1 MANASNS
8 NMNIPNT
15 FNLTGTWQN
24 NVEPLNNINNRQTGL
39 RQQTN
44 RSDTTENVSS
54 YLPVNNNTSSN
65 ITSNNSETP
74 NLNQSR
80 VQTQAMPINQNQ
92 VPLNSQM
99 LSQDIN
105 TNRTGINQAT
115 ALNSNVD
122 QNNINNNIN
131 FQDLQTLANFV
142 KTQIGKNATIEFL
155 IGENSLIE
163 KTGTIVSVGENYV
176 LLNESSTRNLIACD
190 LRGIKF
196 IYFEY

>member
-24 NVEPLNNINNRQTGL
+24 NVEPLNTTNNAQTGL
-39 RQQTN
+39 RQQTS
-44 RSDTTENVSS
+44 RADTTGNVSS
-54 YLPVNNNTSSN
+54 YLPTNNNTNSN
-65 ITSNNSETP
+65 MTSNNSEITSP
-74 NLNQSR
+74 NQIR
-80 VQTQAMPINQNQ
+80 AQAMPINQNQ
-92 VPLNSQM
+92 VPLSNQM
-99 LSQDIN
+99 LSQEIS
-105 TNRTGINQAT
+105 TNRTGINQPA
-115 ALNSNVD
+115 ALNSNID
-122 QNNINNNIN
+122 QNGSNNNIN

-190 LRGIKF
+190 LRSIKF

>member
-1 MANASNS
+1 MDNS
-8 NMNIPNT
+8 KI
-15 FNLTGTWQN
+15 LTVTLIDYS
-24 NVEPLNNINNRQTGL
+24 EML
-39 RQQTN
+39 
-44 RSDTTENVSS
+44 TENQLKNIVQ
-54 YLPVNNNTSSN
+54 YIFNNLR
-65 ITSNNSETP
+65 ET
-74 NLNQSR
+74 L
-80 VQTQAMPINQNQ
+80 TDAMPINQNQ

-105 TNRTGINQAT
+105 TNRIGINQAT
-115 ALNSNVD
+115 ALNSNID
-122 QNNINNNIN
+122 QNSNNSNIN

-190 LRGIKF
+190 LRSIKF